1 MTTQEKGLK
10 AVFDFCFRITPM
22 PHGAPTKPENKKEIL
37 EPNLLTLIINNQLL
51 ILIINE
57 SLSNIEF
64 YFRTKRMF
72 HFYYRV

>member
-1 MTTQEKGLK
+1 MAIQEKGLK
-10 AVFDFCFRITPM
+10 AMFDFCFRITPM
-22 PHGAPTKPENKKEIL
+22 PDGAPTKHENKEKIRMYK
-37 EPNLLTLIINNQLL
+37 LLTLIINNQLL